1 MHSRLL
7 ALLFAVA
14 AAFAAQAETYTWTGA
29 QDAFWTNAANWQV
42 NGEPA
47 ANPPG
52 EYFVYNADASGS
64 LVSTNGVPGD
74 VAVFGEF
81 ATENRLINLDGES
94 TIQSVVVT
102 TDASGVSQAF
112 TFGDDIS
119 GSGTPEE
126 QAQLLKIHQSGNF
139 TIEEGVTADQTIQ
152 GLCVRVNPAV
162 SGNKLIGLVNKSPT
176 AQLIYKRNGRF
187 NKIGSATLPG
197 AELTAPYYHVSGKGT
212 IYQDGPTDYDSVYG
226 MVVSNANKIVMGETA
241 GSGSY
246 RVWWVQF
253 LDDKDSTVREI
264 NIPSG
269 RYLHGVTGGWT
280 GKQIETY
287 VDTKVTGTGSITA
300 EKHYNTTLPCGAN
313 LAVSSGK
320 TLTIESG
327 VSLRPVNGYTSNI
340 GLWFAGGTLVLETVK
355 NYFIGDVR
363 IHDSNMTLKAKKLGL
378 KSDAAGTTSLGTAD
392 KILFYNTGCTLC
404 YDGEEEETTD
414 RTLALT
420 NSATITATVENQG
433 GGLLRLRTPLMQCN
447 DAATGMTLGLKA
459 TTNPI
464 EFDGSFESGKT
475 WAVTVS
481 GGAGVGFKQSPTVD
495 GEDVPVTIANGGKLT
510 VSDLWTLPESLSFAS
525 GTANIAI
532 LEGYDA
538 ELENIPDVPDGTVLN
553 YVVPET
559 SSLSF
564 WGETSRRLANVTL
577 NGRAAQLKD
586 GRLVEATVET
596 PTWIKPNMTGYWSDV
611 ENWLEKGVPLNGERV
626 YIMPMGENH
635 LDNSITINIDEPVT
649 VKHLRIQDSVS
660 GKIKLTGTGSLTVG
674 SGNATASGY
683 ANYGGIA
690 VMTNAVCH
698 GQGSSHGHGIPDL
711 DVPVTVQSGETYFCW
726 PSDRGWT
733 IDPNTEPSI
742 HAITKDFNKTDG
754 AYMNFAGCD
763 GWLSFRQGGG
773 DYRAP
778 TRVMGYVEML
788 GTNQFK
794 RLGTNGIALE
804 TYYLNAFYECWAS
817 PPLLLYSLLAD
828 ESEATVPNAIAYSFN
843 ANFNKRSTTGPY
855 YGGICFQTAD
865 GTTSLSAT
873 NRLTLTGAITGSS
886 SNLGNPNSEN
896 CGFFNSNGKN
906 CIEKNAR
913 FLSPESSRIVLA
925 GNSPTATNK
934 INGMTVNG
942 FVEIAHANALGTG
955 NTMKLV
961 CGNDGY
967 WTTAQPAGLNGVLVR
982 PGITYAGEIASRPA
996 AEADAFGISHYTVV
1010 GAATAGE
1017 GEATFTGSVYENVNS
1032 GYVTAPLR
1040 FHAPKGGKARFTG
1053 IVTGKATGENA
1064 ATVLAE
1070 GDIILANAQ
1079 NSFAKP
1085 IQVRAGRLVLAAD
1098 GAAGSQPVSL
1108 GGIVRV
1114 LPGFETV
1121 VALDDGSGIG
1131 SHPAGWG
1138 WWSLNETPAGGST
1151 IWYSGTWLHFNDN
1164 KHPESIDGVPI
1175 ANNQKILINS
1185 PDKKAANGFW
1195 TVAADSY
1202 KRPWEYKQYPDYK
1215 GLYGTK
1221 FKVTGGNKY
1230 GGKTFFFA
1238 IDVASTKLSG
1248 VMDATAGNKITARSL
1263 AFHEEPTD
1271 ADVAV
1276 MTEGAVTIAND
1287 IEVTRNYSAGKSTIG
1302 GVSAAVSGFSGDVT
1316 LAKSVTLS
1324 AAAGGQV
1331 NFTGAFSGDGDIIA
1345 EGAGTVDLT
1354 GATVSTASTNVIA
1367 LAAGTLKL
1375 TSAQTSA
1382 KGLKWIRRVNGASD
1396 STGVLS
1402 VDGNLDL
1409 THATFE
1415 GFTFDDE
1422 TDTEHA
1428 LKIAEATGSI
1438 YLPEKMR
1445 INKRWTLFV
1454 DNGSVC
1460 AKAAIPGLMIRIK

>member
-1 MHSRLL
+1 MKKLMVAWVFVVGCVL
-7 ALLFAVA
+7 AT
-14 AAFAAQAETYTWTGA
+14 QAETYTWTGA
-29 QDAFWTNAANWQV
+29 QDAFWTNAANWKV
-42 NGEPA
+42 NGETA
-47 ANPPG
+47 ENPPG

-74 VAVFGEF
+74 VAVFGAF
-81 ATENRLINLDGES
+81 ATENRQINLDGES

-102 TDASGVSQAF
+102 TDVSGASQAF
-112 TFGDDIS
+112 TFGSNIG
-119 GSGTPEE
+119 GSGTAAE
-126 QAQLLKIHQSGNF
+126 QAQLLKIHQGGNF
-139 TIEEGVTADQTIQ
+139 TIEADVTADQTIQ

-162 SGNKLIGLVNKSPT
+162 AGNTLIGLVNKSPT
-176 AQLIYKRNGRF
+176 AQLVYKRSGRF
-187 NKIGSATLPG
+187 NKVGSVTLPDT
-197 AELTAPYYHVSGKGT
+197 ELTWPYYYVSGKGT
-212 IYQDGPTDYDSVYG
+212 ICQDGPTDYDSVYG
-226 MVVSNANKIVMGETA
+226 MVVSNANKIVMGETK
-241 GSGSY
+241 GSGSS

-253 LDDKDSTVREI
+253 LDDKDPTVREI

-269 RYLHGVTGGWT
+269 RYLHGVTDSWN

-300 EKHYNTTLPCGAN
+300 EKHCNTTLPCGAN
-313 LAVSSGK
+313 LAVSDGK

-327 VSLRPVNGYTSNI
+327 VSLSPVNGYSSNI
-340 GLWFAGGTLVLETVK
+340 GLWYAGGTLVLETVK

-392 KILFYNTGCTLC
+392 KILLYNSGCTLC
-404 YDGEEEETTD
+404 YNGETDETTD

-433 GGLLRLRTPLMQCN
+433 GGLLKLRTPLMQCN

-464 EFDGSFESGKT
+464 EFDGSFESGKN
-475 WAVTVS
+475 WAVIVS
-481 GGAGVGFKQSPTVD
+481 GGAGVGFRNTPKVD

-510 VSDLWTLPESLSFAS
+510 VSDCWTLPESLSFAG

-532 LEGYDA
+532 HEGYDA
-538 ELENIPDVPDGTVLN
+538 ELENIPDVPNGTVLN
-553 YVVPET
+553 YVVPEI

-577 NGRAAQLKD
+577 NGKAAQLKD
-586 GRLVEATVET
+586 GRLVEVTVEI

-611 ENWLEKGVPLNGERV
+611 ENWLEKGVPLKGEIAS
-626 YIMPMGENH
+626 IMPQGENH
-635 LDNSITINIDEPVT
+635 LTNSITINVDESVEL
-649 VKHLRIQDSVS
+649 KQLRVQDSVL
-660 GKIKLTGTGSLTVG
+660 GKHKLTGTGSLTLNAGVG
-674 SGNATASGY
+674 ASSSLW
-683 ANYGGIA
+683 
-690 VMTNAVCH
+690 VMTNSVCYN
-698 GQGSSHGHGIPDL
+698 QGNSHGNGIPDL
-711 DVPVTVQSGETYFCW
+711 DVPVTIKSGEAYLCW
-726 PSDRGWT
+726 ASDRGWT
-733 IDPNTEPSI
+733 LDPNLEPSI
-742 HAITKDFNKTDG
+742 HAITKDFNKADG
-754 AYMNFAGCD
+754 NCMNFAGCD
-763 GWLSFRQGGG
+763 GWLSFQQGGG
-773 DYRAP
+773 DYCAQ
-778 TRVMGYVEML
+778 TRVMGYVEL
-788 GTNQFK
+788 RGTNQFS
-794 RLGTNGIALE
+794 RLGASDIRLE
-804 TYYLNAFYECWAS
+804 SWRLDAPAGCYGST
-817 PPLLLYSLLAD
+817 PILLYSLLEGENA
-828 ESEATVPNAIAYSFN
+828 ATVPNNLHFDLHSGAG
-843 ANFNKRSTTGPY
+843 KKQWTGPCY
-855 YGGICFQTAD
+855 ACYCFQAAD
-865 GTTSLSAT
+865 GTTSLAAT
-873 NRLTLTGAITGSS
+873 NRLTFTGTITGDSS
-886 SNLGNPNSEN
+886 EQGNPNSDN

-925 GNSPTATNK
+925 GNSPNATSK

-961 CGNDGY
+961 CGNDGFGA
-967 WTTAQPAGLNGVLVR
+967 TAQPAGLNGVLVR
-982 PGITYAGEIASRPA
+982 PGITYAGDIVSRPT
-996 AEADAFGISHYTVV
+996 AEDGGNSCGISSYTVV

-1017 GEATFTGSVYENVNS
+1017 EEATFAGAVYENVIS
-1032 GYVTAPLR
+1032 GYATAPLR

-1053 IVTGKATGENA
+1053 IVTAAATGENA

-1070 GDIILANAQ
+1070 GDVILANSA
-1079 NSFAKP
+1079 NSFARP
-1085 IQVRAGRLVLAAD
+1085 LQVRAGRLVLAAD

-1138 WWSLNETPAGGST
+1138 WLSLNETPAGGST
-1151 IWYSGTWLHFNDN
+1151 ICYSGTWLHFNDN

-1202 KRPWEYKQYPDYK
+1202 KRPWEYKQYPDYQ

-1248 VMDATAGNKITARSL
+1248 VMDATVGNNVTARSL

-1271 ADVAV
+1271 AEVAV
-1276 MTEGAVTIAND
+1276 MTEGSVTIAND

-1302 GVSAAVSGFSGDVT
+1302 GVSAAVSGFAGDVT

-1324 AAAGGQV
+1324 AAEGGQV
-1331 NFTGAFSGDGDIIA
+1331 NFTGTFSGDGDIVA

-1382 KGLKWIRRVNGASD
+1382 KGLKWIRRVTGASD

-1415 GFTFDDE
+1415 GFTFDDK
-1422 TDTEHA
+1422 TDTNHA
-1428 LKIAEATGSI
+1428 LKIAEATGAI

-1445 INKRWTLFV
+1445 INKCWKLFV
-1454 DNGSVC
+1454 DNGSVY
-1460 AKAAIPGLMIRIK
+1460 AKTAIPGLMVLIK